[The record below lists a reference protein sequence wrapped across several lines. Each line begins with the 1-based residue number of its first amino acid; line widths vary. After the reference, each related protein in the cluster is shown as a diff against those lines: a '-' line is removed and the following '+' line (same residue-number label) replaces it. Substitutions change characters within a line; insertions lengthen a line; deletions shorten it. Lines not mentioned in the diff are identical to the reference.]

1 MEKTDIIRLATF
13 LYSEKEGIKKKTT
26 VLKRVVEAIFI
37 EFDNKTM
44 DIQEIHNN
52 ILSTMEIF
60 IAEEE
65 INQILENKK
74 NQKVFTQV
82 IEERKIKYSLQEARY
97 SKLKA
102 CEKKNIQNYIEEFV
116 LINEYQNVVKD
127 IIYRYILC
135 FQTKYSGFFNYYWW

>member
-37 EFDNKTM
+37 EFDNKAM
-44 DIQEIHNN
+44 YIQEIHNN

-82 IEERKIKYSLQEARY
+82 VEERKIKYSLQEVRY

-102 CEKKNIQNYIEEFV
+102 CEKRIFRITLKNLF
-116 LINEYQNVVKD
+116 
-127 IIYRYILC
+127 
-135 FQTKYSGFFNYYWW
+135 

>member
-1 MEKTDIIRLATF
+1 M
-13 LYSEKEGIKKKTT
+13 YSEKEGIKKKTT

-44 DIQEIHNN
+44 EIQEIHNN

-82 IEERKIKYSLQEARY
+82 VEERKIKYSLQEARY

-102 CEKKNIQNYIEEFV
+102 SEKKNIQNYIEEFV
-116 LINEYQNVVKD
+116 LINEYHNAVKD
-127 IIYRYILC
+127 IIYRYI
-135 FQTKYSGFFNYYWW
+135 YYDS